1 MDGIYQGISEIA
13 RIKMNSLILDISP
26 NQWYTLKPLL
36 IPLIHLFPQITPH
49 IPRLPIW
56 DCVFANY
63 VKLCVFL
70 TCELCLRI
78 LKLKLRNFSI
88 ATALVTISK
97 YIITKGHGSSNTEI
111 LKKNKLLL
119 MKRKVWMKKKLRKFF
134 C

>member
-1 MDGIYQGISEIA
+1 VDGIYQGISEIA

-36 IPLIHLFPQITPH
+36 IPLIHLFPPNYPSHPQITNL
-49 IPRLPIW
+49 RLR
-56 DCVFANY
+56 VANY

-78 LKLKLRNFSI
+78 LKLKLRNFSF
-88 ATALVTISK
+88 ATALVTLSK
-97 YIITKGHGSSNTEI
+97 YIIRKGHGSSNTEI

-119 MKRKVWMKKKLRKFF
+119 MKRKVWMKKKT
-134 C
+134 